1 MLFLILNRIH
11 LHFFDAIY
19 WVTVSL
25 TAVGYGDIYPV
36 STAGRVITMISSI
49 IGIGIIALPFGIIT
63 AGFLQEMNKLEDSKS
78 EPENLESKED
88 L

>member
-25 TAVGYGDIYPV
+25 TTVGYGDIYPV

-49 IGIGIIALPFGIIT
+49 IEIGIIALPFGIIT